1 MGNLSLFLSVPVME
15 SFLRELHMEGG
26 NNSTSRCSLPKYLV
40 ECTKDENLAIEGAL
54 IALRWRAGRSLFVR
68 NGYLR

>member
-1 MGNLSLFLSVPVME
+1 ME
-15 SFLRELHMEGG
+15 IFLRELYMKGG

-40 ECTKDENLAIEGAL
+40 ECTKDENFAIEGAL
-54 IALRWRAGRSLFVR
+54 VALRWRAGRSLFVR

>member
-1 MGNLSLFLSVPVME
+1 
-15 SFLRELHMEGG
+15 
-26 NNSTSRCSLPKYLV
+26 LV